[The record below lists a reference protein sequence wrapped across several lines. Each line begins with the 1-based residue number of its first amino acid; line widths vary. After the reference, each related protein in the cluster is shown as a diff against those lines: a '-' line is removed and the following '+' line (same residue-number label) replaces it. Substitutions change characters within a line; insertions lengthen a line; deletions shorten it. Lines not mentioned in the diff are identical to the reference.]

1 MIGLPRLA
9 VWVVDRRKI
18 KSFRPLKRS
27 GAFLLL
33 VHCAA
38 GAARTAKPARRAEG
52 RMPGV
57 KKDHQRESAR
67 RSAHV
72 TSTCRGSAQGDGSFR
87 RHILVPTKRWPTS
100 CRPPFGL
107 IRQPAPL
114 RRGPV
119 EERALLRARTRA
131 TATTTSEA
139 PSPAE
144 RSESFARK
152 RMDALPVK
160 GPLRSG
166 GRWRSTRRAVCRMHA
181 VFRRCMDAPPKNSV
195 TARGPG
201 AQDVRK
207 ALRRGVLPF
216 GYSFVTPGILLCAL
230 RAGFAVRAAP
240 AAQWTSNEK

>member
-1 MIGLPRLA
+1 
-9 VWVVDRRKI
+9 
-18 KSFRPLKRS
+18 
-27 GAFLLL
+27 
-33 VHCAA
+33 
-38 GAARTAKPARRAEG
+38 
-52 RMPGV
+52 MPGV

-181 VFRRCMDAPPKNSV
+181 VFRTCMDAPPKNSV